1 MTRSRRSITER
12 GLDYT
17 HRAERKRQIAG
28 LRDGTPCPRCGL
40 PMLRGQLLDLDDFPG
55 RAYGGPQVKRLAH
68 RACNRRAGQAITSMI
83 LRARSNLRKRRPP
96 RQW

>member
-1 MTRSRRSITER
+1 MTKP
-12 GLDYT
+12 GLGYP

-28 LRDGTPCPRCGL
+28 LRDRTPCPRCGL

-55 RAYGGPQVKRLAH
+55 RVFGGPQVKLLAH
-68 RACNRRAGQAITSMI
+68 RACNRRAGQAITSAI
-83 LRARSNLRKRRPP
+83 LRARPQRSRRPP